1 MSGDAVETY
10 FTIKLIGIGLGL
22 GIAALFVFGL
32 LGYYVVMVVREKLSS
47 RRRWRE
53 ESR

>member
-10 FTIKLIGIGLGL
+10 FTIKLIGL